1 MTLEN
6 DSLNDNYWFLKKL
19 ITFWNVTDKHH
30 KTVILWRGSLQYS
43 LRNLTS
49 MENSECGILNEFKH
63 FYAKIFWGSLFTQRI
78 LSASVNMFPSAKA
91 PNSVWIHCDILAC
104 ILVWCICMYLLS
116 FFSLSLSFFF
126 FDKRHMNGSIQ
137 NPINLNLL
145 KSVYGVKEKKKTQ
158 KPPNSLIIQMKRFE
172 YLLCIAEA
180 FPFFN
185 F

>member
-1 MTLEN
+1 MFRDVLILKLLKTIMTLAN
-6 DSLNDNYWFLKKL
+6 DSLNDDYWFFKKL

-49 MENSECGILNEFKH
+49 TENSECGILNEFKH

-104 ILVWCICMYLLS
+104 MLVWCICMYLLS
-116 FFSLSLSFFF
+116 FFFLSLSLFFLTNATWMVVY
-126 FDKRHMNGSIQ
+126 KIQ
-137 NPINLNLL
+137 L
-145 KSVYGVKEKKKTQ
+145 TWT
-158 KPPNSLIIQMKRFE
+158 
-172 YLLCIAEA
+172 C
-180 FPFFN
+180 
-185 F
+185 

>member
-1 MTLEN
+1 MFRDVLILKLLKTIMTLAN

-116 FFSLSLSFFF
+116 FFSLSLFFF
-126 FDKRHMNGSIQ
+126 FWQTPH
-137 NPINLNLL
+137 
-145 KSVYGVKEKKKTQ
+145 EW
-158 KPPNSLIIQMKRFE
+158 
-172 YLLCIAEA
+172 
-180 FPFFN
+180 
-185 F
+185 

>member
-1 MTLEN
+1 MFRDVLILKLLNTIMTLAN
-6 DSLNDNYWFLKKL
+6 DSLNDDYWFFKKL

-104 ILVWCICMYLLS
+104 MLVWCICMYLLS
-116 FFSLSLSFFF
+116 FFFLSLSLFFLTNATWMVVY
-126 FDKRHMNGSIQ
+126 KIQ
-137 NPINLNLL
+137 L
-145 KSVYGVKEKKKTQ
+145 TWT
-158 KPPNSLIIQMKRFE
+158 
-172 YLLCIAEA
+172 C
-180 FPFFN
+180 
-185 F
+185 